1 MALMTSDEPPT
12 EELRRRQLATEAAER
27 REQERADE
35 AAEADTHR
43 RRADKAGYLRH
54 KLEEQQRADDGD

>member
-1 MALMTSDEPPT
+1 MAMMTGDEPST
-12 EELRRRQLATEAAER
+12 EELRRRQLATEVAER
-27 REQERADE
+27 HEQAKADDE
-35 AAEADTHR
+35 PEVDTHR